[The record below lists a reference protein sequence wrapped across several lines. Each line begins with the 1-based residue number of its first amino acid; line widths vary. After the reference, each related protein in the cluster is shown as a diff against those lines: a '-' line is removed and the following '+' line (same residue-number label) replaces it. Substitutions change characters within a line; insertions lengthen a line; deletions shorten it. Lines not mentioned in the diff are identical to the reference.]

1 MSVFFFLSLMMR
13 ICALDGIIVE
23 NFLECILLLLK
34 EDGDDQPL
42 ILQTKLILK
51 ETLMIVHVKHEVK
64 QFGLPDATEQLSLF
78 RLWLCENFI
87 LQVSQREIKNSF
99 IFKTLF
105 KYLVPS
111 IVSCCSSAL
120 SNIASVSLTFEF
132 NPIQIQ

>member
-1 MSVFFFLSLMMR
+1 M
-13 ICALDGIIVE
+13 
-23 NFLECILLLLK
+23 LLR
-34 EDGDDQPL
+34 EDGDDHPF

-51 ETLMIVHVKHEVK
+51 KTLMIVHAQHQVK

-120 SNIASVSLTFEF
+120 SNIAR
-132 NPIQIQ
+132 PRI